1 MKISRPAIFLGLGVV
16 LALLAGILVFAVT
29 QQVAAPKPVEQTV
42 AVVVAK
48 IDIPE
53 RTIITPQQ
61 VETRDYPKSL
71 VPSGAITSVDTAIR
85 QTTLAKIP
93 IGAPILSSQVVS
105 GGGSTGQSLTLEPGK
120 VRVAFPISDA
130 LVNAGQLQ
138 RGDRVDILATI
149 TPPAATPGPVA
160 SGAPA
165 VPLVPSVPLTQSVV
179 QNLEVI
185 DIPVKNVL
193 IFEVDHQTSIILKSL
208 RDGGALL
215 DLVIRSR
222 AETGNV
228 KTVPVDSSYI
238 VKTFGFR

>member
-16 LALLAGILVFAVT
+16 LALLAGVLVFAMT

-61 VETRDYPKSL
+61 VEVRDYPKSL

-105 GGGSTGQSLTLEPGK
+105 GGGTTGQSLTLTPGK
-120 VRVAFPISDA
+120 VRVAFPISDS
-130 LVNAGQLQ
+130 LSNAGQLL

-149 TPPAATPGPVA
+149 TPPVATPGA
-160 SGAPA
+160 GAPA
-165 VPLVPSVPLTQSVV
+165 VPLVASVPLTQSVV
-179 QNLEVI
+179 QNLEII
-185 DIPVKNVL
+185 DIPVKGVL
-193 IFEVDHQTSIILKSL
+193 IFEVDHQTSIVLKAL

-215 DLVIRSR
+215 DLIIRSR
-222 AETGNV
+222 AETGDV
-228 KTVPVDSSYI
+228 KTVPVDSTYI

>member
-16 LALLAGILVFAVT
+16 LALLAGVLVFVAT

-42 AVVVAK
+42 SVVVAK

-71 VPSGAITSVDTAIR
+71 VPSGAITTVDTAIR

-105 GGGSTGQSLTLEPGK
+105 GGGSTGQSLTLEAGK
-120 VRVAFPISDA
+120 VRVAFPIADS
-130 LVNAGQLQ
+130 LVNAGQIQ

-149 TPPAATPGPVA
+149 TPPVPTPGPVA
-160 SGAPA
+160 SGTPA
-165 VPLVPSVPLTQSVV
+165 VALPPSVPLTQSVV

-185 DIPVKNVL
+185 DIPVKGVL
-193 IFEVDHQTSIILKSL
+193 IFEVDHQTSIVLKAL

-222 AETGNV
+222 AETGDV
-228 KTVPVDSSYI
+228 KTVPVDSGYI
-238 VKTFGFR
+238 VKTYGFR

>member
-16 LALLAGILVFAVT
+16 LALLAGILVFVVT
-29 QQVAAPKPVEQTV
+29 QQVAAPKPVEETV

-71 VPSGAITSVDTAIR
+71 VPSGAITSVDTAVR

-130 LVNAGQLQ
+130 LTNAGQLN

-149 TPPAATPGPVA
+149 TPPAATPAPLA
-160 SGAPA
+160 SGAIP
-165 VPLVPSVPLTQSVV
+165 VPVVPSVPLTQSVV

-222 AETGNV
+222 AETGVV

-238 VKTFGFR
+238 VRTFGFR